1 VARLNQLYEAFGE
14 PAVNRTEQRKSLPLG
29 PLPSTKRTPE
39 ERHHW
44 SLITGRMG
52 QQLKEYYRACTAE
65 ELSPLLTLLKK
76 LDQELPEER
85 DQ

>member
-1 VARLNQLYEAFGE
+1 VGKAA
-14 PAVNRTEQRKSLPLG
+14 LPLT
-29 PLPSTKRTPE
+29 PKLNKFFNANPARADFMPTKRTPE

-44 SLITGRMG
+44 SLITERMG
-52 QQLKEYYRACTAE
+52 QQLKECYRACTAE
-65 ELSPLLTLLKK
+65 ELPPLLTLLKK

>member
-1 VARLNQLYEAFGE
+1 MIALLNFAGTLGRATAFRVLRSAKIRDFI
-14 PAVNRTEQRKSLPLG
+14 PM
-29 PLPSTKRTPE
+29 KRTPE

-44 SLITGRMG
+44 SLITERMG

-65 ELSPLLTLLKK
+65 ELPPQLLTLLKK
-76 LDQELPEER
+76 LDQELPEEQ